1 MQSKHN
7 LTDGIMYTQYNLG
20 QFKPDWARGGLIPII
35 GRARLSQVTTTKIF
49 KLKPSKHTRKGKK
62 KKEIR

>member
-1 MQSKHN
+1 
-7 LTDGIMYTQYNLG
+7 MYTQYNLG